1 MKLRS
6 LKRCDHSRA
15 VDFAV
20 RGMHFDW
27 YMNSRFLKQLYGRY
41 FLCLSLCRAS
51 QVIAAYEGERLA
63 GVLIA
68 DFNDKKRLWSTPL
81 KRGFVHLFCL
91 LQGIY
96 ASGADVYDNANREMY
111 TEFLKEHSPQ
121 GEILFLAVSPEFM
134 GKGVGTRLLCELP
147 RRCKGKLVYLY
158 TDNACNYG
166 FYEHMGFERSGEKD
180 IILELPPKKVP
191 LKCFL
196 YSKRL

>member
-96 ASGADVYDNANREMY
+96 ASGTDVYDNVNREMY
-111 TEFLKEHSPQ
+111 TEFLKGHSPRVKSFFSLSARNLWARALERGCFVNCQ
-121 GEILFLAVSPEFM
+121 GAAKESLFTCTLTMPAIMDFTNTWALKDR
-134 GKGVGTRLLCELP
+134 GKR
-147 RRCKGKLVYLY
+147 
-158 TDNACNYG
+158 
-166 FYEHMGFERSGEKD
+166 
-180 IILELPPKKVP
+180 I
-191 LKCFL
+191 
-196 YSKRL
+196 